1 MDRQPRSLIK
11 TILALL
17 SFPAACVIGLGFWT
31 ALPAFNDLFAAFGAD
46 LPGPTRW
53 VMEHPDGVL
62 LLLRSLLIHNLV
74 WLIAWLCVRQR
85 WVGLLLSLATL
96 LVWLALAMLVAAA
109 YLPIFKMSVV
119 VS

>member
-1 MDRQPRSLIK
+1 ML
-11 TILALL
+11 TLTVEM
-17 SFPAACVIGLGFWT
+17 PADQQEAIFKQEFRLRD
-31 ALPAFNDLFAAFGAD
+31 AF
-46 LPGPTRW
+46 
-53 VMEHPDGVL
+53 
-62 LLLRSLLIHNLV
+62 LRSLLIHNLV